1 MIRLALLGDIG
12 SGKTYISELFGYPV
26 FNADLEVTKIY
37 KSNKSCFKKIKKIL
51 PNYFSTFPVKKNEI
65 MKVALE
71 ENNNFKKIIKI
82 IHPEVRKKMNIF
94 LKRNKNKKIV
104 VLDIPLLLENKLN
117 KKNDYLIFVHSKKS
131 EINKRIKKR
140 KNFNFKLLKKLKRMQ
155 LPLEYKKKKS
165 HFIIKNKFTKS
176 AVKKDI
182 KEIINFFL

>member
-51 PNYFSTFPVKKNEI
+51 PNYFSTFPVKKKEI

-94 LKRNKNKKIV
+94 LKKNKNKKIV
-104 VLDIPLLLENKLN
+104 VLDVPLLLENKLN

-140 KNFNFKLLKKLKRMQ
+140 KNFNLKLLKKLKRMQ
-155 LPLEYKKKKS
+155 LPLEYKKRKS